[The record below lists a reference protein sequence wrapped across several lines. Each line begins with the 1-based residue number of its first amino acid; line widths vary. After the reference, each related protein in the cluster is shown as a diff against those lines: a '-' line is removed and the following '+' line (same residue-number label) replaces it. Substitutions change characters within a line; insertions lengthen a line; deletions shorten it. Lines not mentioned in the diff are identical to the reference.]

1 MYGSTLVSFC
11 TLVFEQVSKQAN
23 FMQSFLYY
31 KQVKGVKPLTQYIVM
46 ARLWEV
52 QHSAFCNSKFYGF
65 ILSLFLGAAAVG
77 AWVVTELCSRVSG
90 IVWLKSQVTRLA
102 RWPGE
107 EIVSSLRVRLQ
118 LLRRFAPSFLGSS
131 DHTAAHGQAV
141 SRCQRY
147 SSPAPSAL
155 ACHRCSNQL
164 SYLMREETV
173 ALSQPTKLNWLK
185 ILGLVHC
192 AVTKFLSSKLNSWG
206 NYFFQGVYIFN
217 LLDRWF
223 LIKYSCN
230 LSLSDLSLVKN
241 STWNLIGRDSGKRT
255 WLCLNKSDIEELR
268 WRFSRNCLYWV
279 FIV

>member
-1 MYGSTLVSFC
+1 MTGWRNSEF
-11 TLVFEQVSKQAN
+11 FEGETAVTTPVCSK
-23 FMQSFLYY
+23 
-31 KQVKGVKPLTQYIVM
+31 
-46 ARLWEV
+46 
-52 QHSAFCNSKFYGF
+52 
-65 ILSLFLGAAAVG
+65 
-77 AWVVTELCSRVSG
+77 
-90 IVWLKSQVTRLA
+90 
-102 RWPGE
+102 
-107 EIVSSLRVRLQ
+107 
-118 LLRRFAPSFLGSS
+118 FLGSS

-147 SSPAPSAL
+147 SSPALSAL
-155 ACHRCSNQL
+155 ACPRCSNQL

-173 ALSQPTKLNWLK
+173 VLSHPTKLKLLK
-185 ILGLVHC
+185 ILGLMHC
-192 AVTKFLSSKLNSWG
+192 TVTKFSVAKLNSWEY
-206 NYFFQGVYIFN
+206 YFILGVYTFN

-255 WLCLNKSDIEELR
+255 RLCLNKSDIEELR